1 MGRQAVRK
9 PSGNANRWSGI
20 QLRSVPVPLKLQ
32 LGQCLGRIETLSLSQ
47 MQDLVRWSIAVTLV
61 LMVPAIAFL
70 SFGDSLEARIERW
83 FDAALSPVAT
93 ATIVTGV
100 LASDILLPIPS
111 SFVSTLAG
119 SRLGFVGG
127 TAVVWLGMTLGA
139 VVGFWLARVF
149 GRPLAARLA
158 SPQDLSRMESF
169 GEERGPVVLALTRA
183 LPVLAE
189 ASVLLVGAIGVPWRR
204 FLPVVMLANLGLAAA
219 YAALGHYA
227 REEGNL
233 AVALA
238 ASIALPLLA
247 TTIARY
253 WLPAAREAS

>member
-1 MGRQAVRK
+1 
-9 PSGNANRWSGI
+9 
-20 QLRSVPVPLKLQ
+20 
-32 LGQCLGRIETLSLSQ
+32 
-47 MQDLVRWSIAVTLV
+47 MQDVVRWSIIVTLV
-61 LMVPAIAFL
+61 LLVPVIPFL
-70 SFGDSLEARIERW
+70 SFGDSLEARVERW
-83 FDAALSPVAT
+83 FDASLSPVAT
-93 ATIVTGV
+93 ATIVAGV
-100 LASDILLPIPS
+100 LASDIVLPIPS

-119 SRLGFVGG
+119 SRLGFVVG
-127 TAVVWLGMTLGA
+127 TVVVWLGLTAGA
-139 VVGFWLARVF
+139 MIGFWLARTF
-149 GRPLAARLA
+149 GRPLAARLS
-158 SPQDLSRMESF
+158 SPEDLRRMELL
-169 GEERGPVVLALTRA
+169 GEERGPFVLALTRA

-253 WLPAAREAS
+253 WLPAAGEAL